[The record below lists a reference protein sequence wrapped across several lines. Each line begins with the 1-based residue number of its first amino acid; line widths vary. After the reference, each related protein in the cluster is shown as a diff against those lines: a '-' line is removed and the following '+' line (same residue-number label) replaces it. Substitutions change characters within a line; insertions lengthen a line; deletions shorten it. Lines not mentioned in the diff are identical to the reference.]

1 MLNLEQTPSSAPDE
15 PMVLGAA
22 AKARAELYHF
32 LELALAHP
40 GEGAYEYL
48 SSMETEAALAACL
61 DSLGGACANA
71 AKDAA
76 LKFLAG
82 VRAATF
88 EELEA
93 AHIALFSTNFPVVP
107 CPPYGS
113 LFTVEEPKRL
123 EEMLAIKQFY
133 RDIAVDLSPEYDD
146 LPDHICVE
154 LEAMHLLSFREAE
167 VASRPALLDLVHAQQ
182 CLFLDRFVLPF
193 VDRLA
198 DIATRHQ
205 AANSYSHLLE
215 ATRRVLTAHRAGIP
229 DQDTQG
235 KVS

>member
-1 MLNLEQTPSSAPDE
+1 MLTVEQAREPQPVASPAPE
-15 PMVLGAA
+15 AQ
-22 AKARAELYHF
+22 AKARADLYHF
-32 LELALAHP
+32 FELALAHP

-48 SSMETEAALAACL
+48 RSVETEAALVSCL
-61 DSLGGACANA
+61 GSLAGSGQSAGL
-71 AKDAA
+71 DAA
-76 LKFLAG
+76 VAFFAR
-82 VRAATF
+82 VRSVTF

-93 AHIALFSTNFPVVP
+93 AHISLFSSNFPVVP

-123 EEMLAIKQFY
+123 DEMLAIKQFY
-133 RDIAVDLSPEYDD
+133 RDIAVEMAPGFDD

-154 LEAMHLLSFREAE
+154 LEVMHLLSFREAE
-167 VASRPALLDLVHAQQ
+167 VAGKPALLDLVLAQQ
-182 CLFLDRFVLPF
+182 SLFLDRFMLPF

-205 AANSYSHLLE
+205 AANPYSHLLD
-215 ATRRVLTAHRAGIP
+215 ATRLVLAAHRAEIP
-229 DQDTQG
+229 DKDTQG